1 MQFFRDQFGKFA
13 RLVNALASSPGATA
27 VAFAIVI
34 LWVAAGPRFHYSEF
48 WQLIMNTTSSIIT
61 FLMVF
66 VLNNAQSR
74 DTAAINAKLDTLIL
88 ALEHADNRLVGL
100 DVVDWHTSGKVVMM
114 TILGRPTGGRR
125 RCWPN
130 SARRSR
136 TRTPSRRH
144 PHQARR
150 RRLRRKDSARIQD
163 APAIARA
170 MNALDHSA
178 GL

>member
-1 MQFFRDQFGKFA
+1 MQFFRNQFGKFA

-100 DVVDWHTSGKVVMM
+100 ERQTDSRAKEV
-114 TILGRPTGGRR
+114 LAEL
-125 RCWPN
+125 
-130 SARRSR
+130 SAAVEDADTESPP
-136 TRTPSRRH
+136 PS
-144 PHQARR
+144 PGA
-150 RRLRRKDSARIQD
+150 
-163 APAIARA
+163 AP
-170 MNALDHSA
+170 
-178 GL
+178 